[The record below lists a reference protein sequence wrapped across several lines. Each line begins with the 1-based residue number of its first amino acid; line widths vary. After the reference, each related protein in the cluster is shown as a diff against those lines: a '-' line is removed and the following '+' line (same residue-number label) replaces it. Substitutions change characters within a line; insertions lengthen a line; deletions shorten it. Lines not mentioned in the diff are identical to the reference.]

1 MSYMKLLKLLYLV
14 DREALLR
21 WGRPV
26 STDRY
31 VSMDRGPV
39 LSKTL
44 DLINEGAEDNIG
56 RIWAKY
62 ISSPLGDHE
71 VELVQPDPPND
82 ELSRAEEKLIT
93 EIFEKLVHPARTPQH
108 RTSPTLPSD
117 LLRMLKPG
125 DAVLMPKYAD
135 ATPHMWIVL
144 TAPDGNSNIVIV
156 NVTSLK
162 NHPDQTTILKVGDHT
177 YIKHDSVVLYADAR
191 IVSATHIID
200 GLNLKTPLFRQLD
213 PCSDD
218 LLKRI
223 CNGIFAS
230 DFTPNKVIDFCAKQW
245 N

>member
-93 EIFEKLVHPARTPQH
+93 EIFEKFGRLTRWQIVDHVH
-108 RTSPTLPSD
+108 TLPE
-117 LLRMLKPG
+117 
-125 DAVLMPKYAD
+125 
-135 ATPHMWIVL
+135 WIDPNGS
-144 TAPDGNSNIVIV
+144 AIPIQYRD
-156 NVTSLK
+156 
-162 NHPDQTTILKVGDHT
+162 ILKAGNKTEVEIESILQELRNIAHLQHCLQT
-177 YIKHDSVVLYADAR
+177 Y
-191 IVSATHIID
+191 
-200 GLNLKTPLFRQLD
+200 
-213 PCSDD
+213 
-218 LLKRI
+218 
-223 CNGIFAS
+223 
-230 DFTPNKVIDFCAKQW
+230 
-245 N
+245 